1 VGGYE
6 MIVVDTHIIL
16 WNALKPELLSGK
28 AEKAILAAN
37 NSDGIIFCEISL
49 WEIAMLMHKE
59 RLSIDIEYT
68 EFIQLIIESNKY
80 VFRGITPEIAWL
92 STGLFSDNNKDPADR
107 IIAATSIIENANLVT
122 ADNELRQSKK
132 VATIW

>member
-6 MIVVDTHIIL
+6 MIVVDTHIII
-16 WNALKPELLSGK
+16 WNALKPEMLSGK
-28 AEKAILAAN
+28 AEKAISAAN

>member
-1 VGGYE
+1 
-6 MIVVDTHIIL
+6 MIVVDTHIII
-16 WNALKPELLSGK
+16 WNALKPEILSGK
-28 AEKAILAAN
+28 AEKAISAAN

-68 EFIQLIIESNKY
+68 EFIQLILESNKY

>member
-1 VGGYE
+1 
-6 MIVVDTHIIL
+6 MIVVDTHIII
-16 WNALKPELLSGK
+16 WNALKPEMLSGK
-28 AEKAILAAN
+28 AEKAISAAN

-68 EFIQLIIESNKY
+68 EFIQLILESNKY

-92 STGLFSDNNKDPADR
+92 STDLFSYNNKDPADR

>member
-1 VGGYE
+1 
-6 MIVVDTHIIL
+6 MIVVDTHIII
-16 WNALKPELLSGK
+16 WNALKPEMLSGK
-28 AEKAILAAN
+28 AEKAISAAN

-68 EFIQLIIESNKY
+68 EFILLILESNKY
-80 VFRGITPEIAWL
+80 VSRGITPEIAWL

>member
-1 VGGYE
+1 
-6 MIVVDTHIIL
+6 MIVVDTHIII
-16 WNALKPELLSGK
+16 WNALKPEMLSGK
-28 AEKAILAAN
+28 AEKAIAAAN

-49 WEIAMLMHKE
+49 WEIAMLMHKK

-68 EFIQLIIESNKY
+68 EFIQLILESNKY

-122 ADNELRQSKK
+122 ADNQLRQSKK

>member
-1 VGGYE
+1 
-6 MIVVDTHIIL
+6 MIVVDTHIII
-16 WNALKPELLSGK
+16 WNALKPEMLSGK
-28 AEKAILAAN
+28 AEKAISAAN

-68 EFIQLIIESNKY
+68 EFILLILESNKY